1 MHGPG
6 SGAPYISLHVP
17 GGKRLD
23 YGRDAMATKAPKRTK
38 DDLKRAKQN
47 ALDLLKE
54 DHQKVQK
61 MFTAFSRLKEKG
73 DPIDKENLVEETC
86 LELLVHADL
95 EEQVFYPAVRKAIHD
110 PELMNEAKVEHGE
123 TRELIAQ
130 IQEMEAADELYNAK
144 VTVLGEYVVHHI
156 REEEDAMFPRILQS
170 RLDLDELGDRMLA
183 RKEALLAERE
193 AQ

>member
-1 MHGPG
+1 
-6 SGAPYISLHVP
+6 
-17 GGKRLD
+17 
-23 YGRDAMATKAPKRTK
+23 MATKAPKRTK

>member
-1 MHGPG
+1 
-6 SGAPYISLHVP
+6 
-17 GGKRLD
+17 
-23 YGRDAMATKAPKRTK
+23 MAAKAPKRFK
-38 DDLKRAKQN
+38 DDVKRAKLS

-54 DHQKVQK
+54 DHEKVRK
-61 MFTAFSRLKEKG
+61 MFNAFNRMKEKG

-86 LELLVHADL
+86 LELLVHADM

-110 PELMNEAKVEHGE
+110 PELMNEARVEHGE

-130 IQEMEAADELYNAK
+130 IQEMEPEDELYNAK

-156 REEEDAMFPRILQS
+156 REEEDAMFPKILQS
-170 RLDLDELGDRMLA
+170 RLDLEELGDRMLE
-183 RKEALLAERE
+183 RKEVLLAERE